1 MTQLYENILLAISG
15 LRANKMRALL
25 TMLGI
30 IIGIGSVIGIVM
42 VGDSM
47 TNSMTSSLQE
57 MGANTVQIS
66 LQQRESEN
74 GTSYSVYMDE
84 EDYINDEMIE
94 AFLQDYGD
102 VVESVSLQESMGS
115 GRVTEGHRYANVSIS
130 GVNSGYQSAN
140 HLTMLGGRFIG
151 DKDNKGVKNVAVVSD
166 RLVNNMFG
174 QGQNPLGKEIKV
186 NCGKEQYTF
195 TIIGVYQ
202 YEQNAMMAMMGAAAS
217 DADITTDLFIPI
229 QTEWKLTGTIEGY
242 YYINVMTKQGTD
254 SRALAQDFQ
263 DYFNRFYTRNQDF
276 QIMAISLDSVI
287 DQYASMMGTVQ
298 VAIAVIAAIS
308 LLVGG
313 IGVMNIMLVSVTER
327 TREIGIRKALGART
341 GSILLQFLSESAI
354 ITLLGGLIGI
364 TIGVAG
370 AFGICSLIGFTAK
383 VSAGTVLGASL
394 FSSAVGIFF
403 GIYPAKK
410 AAKLSP
416 IEALRHE

>member
-30 IIGIGSVIGIVM
+30 IIGIVM

-151 DKDNKGVKNVAVVSD
+151 DKDNKGVKNVAVASD

-202 YEQNAMMAMMGAAAS
+202 YEQNAIMAMMGAAAS

-327 TREIGIRKALGART
+327 TREIGTRKALGAKN
-341 GSILLQFLSESAI
+341 SAI
-354 ITLLGGLIGI
+354 RMQFIVESVIICLIGGI
-364 TIGVAG
+364 IGII
-370 AFGICSLIGFTAK
+370 FGMRLGYA
-383 VSAGTVLGASL
+383 GASL
-394 FSSAVGIFF
+394 LGFPAHPSVDAILIAVCFSMAIGVFF
-403 GIYPAKK
+403 GYYPANK
-410 AAKLSP
+410 AAKLDP
-416 IEALRHE
+416 IEALRYE